1 MFQRKVHRSSAAV
14 SDRGGPPWQL
24 LVESPD
30 PLLAIANFDAFRD
43 AGFQVMVCGGPGVDA
58 HECPVVRG
66 EPCPLMAA
74 ADVVLFDLDG
84 DPPGRSEVLTA
95 SRSEVLAAMRANRPE
110 LPIVVMSTAPA
121 AGTASGCATIRPI
134 TSVGGQVTALQ
145 RAVLQWPSR
154 RA

>member
-1 MFQRKVHRSSAAV
+1 MFQRQVHRSSAAV
-14 SDRGGPPWQL
+14 PDRPGPPWQL

-30 PLLAIANFDAFRD
+30 PLLAISNFDAFRD
-43 AGFQVMVCGGPGVDA
+43 AGFQVMVCGGPGLDA

-84 DPPGRSEVLTA
+84 EPPRRSEMLTA

-110 LPIVVMSTAPA
+110 LPIVVMSAAAPPDA
-121 AGTASGCATIRPI
+121 ATDCPTIRPI

-145 RAVLQWPSR
+145 KAVLQWPSP

>member
-14 SDRGGPPWQL
+14 SDRRGPPWQL

-30 PLLAIANFDAFRD
+30 PGLAIST
-43 AGFQVMVCGGPGVDA
+43 VCGGPAVLAG
-58 HECPVVRG
+58 ECPVVRG

-74 ADVVLFDLDG
+74 ADIVLFDLDG
-84 DPPGRSEVLTA
+84 DPPRRSEVLTA

-110 LPIVVMSTAPA
+110 LPIVVMSAAPA
-121 AGTASGCATIRPI
+121 AETASGCATIRPT

-145 RAVLQWPSR
+145 KAVLQWPGP